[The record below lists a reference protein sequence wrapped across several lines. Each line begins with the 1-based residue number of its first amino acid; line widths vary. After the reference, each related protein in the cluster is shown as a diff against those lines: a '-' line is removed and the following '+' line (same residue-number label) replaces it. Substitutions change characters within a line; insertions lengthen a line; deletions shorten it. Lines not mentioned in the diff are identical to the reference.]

1 VTESTT
7 AVRGS
12 ILHFFADPGADDA
25 PAAWQYI
32 EDGLLVIEHGRIKA
46 VGDARELLP
55 SLPPDTPLHNYRGRL
70 IMPGFIDVH
79 AHYPQI
85 DMIASPGRQ
94 LLDWLEDYT
103 FPVERRFSDPDCARD
118 AAEFFLAELL
128 RNGTT
133 TAQVFGTV
141 HPQSV
146 DAFFAVAGQKKLRMI
161 AGKVLM
167 DRNCP
172 ADLRDTPESGFD
184 DSARLIEK
192 WHGRGRL
199 DYAIT
204 PRFAVTSSPRQ
215 LELAGE
221 LASQYPSVRIHSHLA
236 ENTAEVAWIRELF
249 PASRSYL
256 DVYDEVGLLRRG
268 AVFAHCIHLD
278 ETDRGRMGSAGAAAA
293 FCPTSNLFL
302 GSGLFDIAAADRAN
316 LRFGIATDVGGGTS
330 FSLLRTLGEGYKVA
344 QMRGQFLS
352 PLRAFYLATL
362 GGARVLELDHCI
374 GNFMPGKEADFV
386 VLDLASTALAA
397 RRIQHAGSL
406 TEKLFSLIMLGD
418 DRAIVQT
425 FILGQ
430 PVLAH

>member
-1 VTESTT
+1 MTESIS
-7 AVRGS
+7 AVSAS

-25 PAAWQYI
+25 AAAWQYI
-32 EDGLLVIEHGRIKA
+32 DDGLLVIENGRIKA
-46 VGDARELLP
+46 VGEARDLLKT
-55 SLPPDTPLHNYRGRL
+55 LPAGVLLHNHKGRL
-70 IMPGFIDVH
+70 IMPGFVDVH

-94 LLDWLEDYT
+94 LLEWLEDYT
-103 FPVERRFSDPDCARD
+103 FPVERRFSDPAHARN
-118 AAEFFLAELL
+118 AADFFLNELL

-141 HPQSV
+141 HPQSI
-146 DAFFAVAGQKKLRMI
+146 DAFFETAENKNLRMI

-172 ADLRDTPESGFD
+172 VDLRDTPESGFE
-184 DSARLIEK
+184 DSAKLIEK

-204 PRFAVTSSPRQ
+204 PRFAVTSSLRQ
-215 LELAGE
+215 LELAGQ
-221 LASQYPSVRIHSHLA
+221 LANQYPTVRIHSHLA
-236 ENTAEVAWIRELF
+236 ENAAEVAWIRELF
-249 PASRSYL
+249 PSSRSYL
-256 DVYDEVGLLRRG
+256 DVYDGVGLLRNG

-278 ETDRGRMGSAGAAAA
+278 DDDRRRMGSAGAAAA

-302 GSGLFDIAAADRAN
+302 GSGLFDIDAADRAGMQ
-316 LRFGIATDVGGGTS
+316 FGMATDVGGGTS
-330 FSLLRTLGEGYKVA
+330 FSLLRTLSEAYKVG

-362 GGARVLELDHCI
+362 GGARVLGLDHCI
-374 GNFMPGKEADFV
+374 GNFIPGKEADFV
-386 VLDLASTALAA
+386 VLDMASTVLAA

-406 TEKLFSLIMLGD
+406 QEKLFSLIMLGD
-418 DRAIVQT
+418 DRAVVET
-425 FILGQ
+425 FVLGRPMLSQ
-430 PVLAH
+430 